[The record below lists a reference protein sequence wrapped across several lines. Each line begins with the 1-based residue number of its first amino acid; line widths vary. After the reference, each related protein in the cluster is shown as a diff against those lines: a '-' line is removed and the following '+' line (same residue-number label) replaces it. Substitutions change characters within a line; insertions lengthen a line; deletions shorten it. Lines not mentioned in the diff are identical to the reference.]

1 MKKVIAGIYLNT
13 SGPLLLLQA
22 AGWFGAGFAI
32 SGDLRW
38 GAAAGVVGVIVLRA
52 ILRPATQRLLAR
64 YTNDDETIT
73 TIHGTTGNI
82 EAVEYFWRPG

>member
-1 MKKVIAGIYLNT
+1 MKKVIAGIYVST

-22 AGWFGAGFAI
+22 ASWFGFGFVF

-38 GAAAGVVGVIVLRA
+38 AVAAGVAGAIVLRA

-64 YTNDDETIT
+64 YTNDGTIVDT
-73 TIHGTTGNI
+73 VHGASGRI